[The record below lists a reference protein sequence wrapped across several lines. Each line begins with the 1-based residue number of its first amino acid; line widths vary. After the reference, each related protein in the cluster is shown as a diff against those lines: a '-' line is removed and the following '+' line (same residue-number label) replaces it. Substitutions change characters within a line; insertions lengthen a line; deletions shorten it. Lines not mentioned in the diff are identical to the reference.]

1 MNELF
6 MYDLLKIHVHLIRIQ
21 CFEVYISGGGCVLF
35 RAVAAWKIRNLRQEV
50 NFTLYTREMARMTRM
65 NINPQLPKL

>member
-21 CFEVYISGGGCVLF
+21 CFEVYISGL
-35 RAVAAWKIRNLRQEV
+35 AL
-50 NFTLYTREMARMTRM
+50 
-65 NINPQLPKL
+65 INWPWEILATFLK